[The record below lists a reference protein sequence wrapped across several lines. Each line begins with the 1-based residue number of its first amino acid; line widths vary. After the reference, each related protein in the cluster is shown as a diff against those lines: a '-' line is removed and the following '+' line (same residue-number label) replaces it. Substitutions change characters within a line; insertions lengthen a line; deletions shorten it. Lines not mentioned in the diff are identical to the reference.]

1 MCAVA
6 LEVTSKK
13 IVFECMQ
20 SVFQSDAEF
29 KSLRTRIHGAKWANR
44 AIHLLSRTEWGSR
57 SWDLIYAA
65 NNQVNFYRQFND
77 YSITPD
83 DLIGRL
89 KMEFNPED
97 TQTISVPLAIPSII
111 QTIFRDLVP
120 LEKICECLGYE
131 LCDYNKL
138 DLSGLEK
145 LLAVSANADLNDTE
159 PIDTE
164 PTNTVPNDAEPND
177 VGPNDAETNDAGP
190 NKKRKSGPLKTSSKR
205 RCRNVSSGSPEG
217 HYFGISNGSHWSNH
231 ATPAPSEPGSD
242 SVMGGLFEEFPT
254 STSSPAEVSLDID
267 ASEEMV
273 GSRVGDANCS
283 NHSAQQ
289 SIIPQSHVDLL
300 FHRGDNIPGIALPRD
315 AGSRTSSAVI
325 ISDFESESRADQLST
340 ADLGLRMNG
349 TLDLESNSSSNMA
362 TLSAST
368 TPSQTF
374 SPNNITQ
381 QQGSKFGLCNL
392 QVETHTDSEEIHSQR
407 GQTYSKNV
415 SCNSGCEPLECRNEH
430 VSHIRPSGL
439 PVGWLQQYRWEIDD
453 ILQQGLA
460 ANNPQPPTST
470 DWSQQYRW
478 EIDDILQQGLP
489 ANNPQPPTSTD
500 WSQQYRWEI
509 DDILQQGLAANNPQ
523 PPTSTDWSQQYRWE
537 IDDIL
542 QQGLPANNPQPPP
555 STEWWQQYSSNLLQ
569 QDLSLSNH
577 SPLPSLGSGQEA
589 GTAIPGYF
597 PETRYHLLFRSSLV
611 SREGSSS
618 WDSENSRHAL
628 GFSEAIHQNA
638 SDSPNRRLSV
648 M

>member
-57 SWDLIYAA
+57 SWDLIYAVTAA

-267 ASEEMV
+267 ASEEMDYRLAGYNNTV
-273 GSRVGDANCS
+273 GKLMIYCS
-283 NHSAQQ
+283 K
-289 SIIPQSHVDLL
+289 
-300 FHRGDNIPGIALPRD
+300 G
-315 AGSRTSSAVI
+315 
-325 ISDFESESRADQLST
+325 
-340 ADLGLRMNG
+340 
-349 TLDLESNSSSNMA
+349 
-362 TLSAST
+362 
-368 TPSQTF
+368 
-374 SPNNITQ
+374 
-381 QQGSKFGLCNL
+381 
-392 QVETHTDSEEIHSQR
+392 
-407 GQTYSKNV
+407 
-415 SCNSGCEPLECRNEH
+415 
-430 VSHIRPSGL
+430 
-439 PVGWLQQYRWEIDD
+439 LQQIILNRQRRLTGRNNTVGKLMIYCSKGFRRI
-453 ILQQGLA
+453 ILNRQRRLTGRNNTVGKLMIYCSKGLQQIILNRQRRLTGR
-460 ANNPQPPTST
+460 NNTVGKSMIYC
-470 DWSQQYRW
+470 SKGFRR
-478 EIDDILQQGLP
+478 IIL
-489 ANNPQPPTSTD
+489 
-500 WSQQYRWEI
+500 
-509 DDILQQGLAANNPQ
+509 
-523 PPTSTDWSQQYRWE
+523 
-537 IDDIL
+537 
-542 QQGLPANNPQPPP
+542 
-555 STEWWQQYSSNLLQ
+555 
-569 QDLSLSNH
+569 NH
-577 SPLPSLGSGQEA
+577 
-589 GTAIPGYF
+589 
-597 PETRYHLLFRSSLV
+597 H
-611 SREGSSS
+611 
-618 WDSENSRHAL
+618 
-628 GFSEAIHQNA
+628 
-638 SDSPNRRLSV
+638 RRLSGGNNTLPIFCSRIFR
-648 M
+648 